1 MKFKLSSKYK
11 IDKNIIKKFEQ
22 ITKLIGKL
30 ESINK
35 NVFFEVSIIS
45 NEDIK
50 KINSL
55 YRKIDEYTD
64 VLSFCFWE
72 NKDIKTNLLGEIFI
86 SYEMAELQ
94 AKNLNHDL
102 QRELCFLLIHGILH
116 MLGYDH
122 EKISDEKIMF
132 EKQKLVML
140 KVNLLKLNKDKY
152 GKKS

>member
-50 KINSL
+50 KINLL
-55 YRKIDEYTD
+55 YRKKDEYTD

-94 AKNLNHDL
+94 AKNLNHNL
-102 QRELCFLLIHGILH
+102 QRELCFLFIHGILH

-140 KVNLLKLNKDKY
+140 KVNLLKLKEDKY